1 MELFNTLAF
10 MVFPYISL
18 TIFAVGHAYR
28 YATDFYRW
36 NAKSSQMLESE
47 TLAYGTTMFHWGVIS
62 TLIGHAGGMLIP
74 QRYYDSVGISGQAHT
89 EIAYYSGLAVGTLTV
104 LGLIVMIFRRITYRR
119 VWARTEPNDF
129 ILILFLFLVSGIG
142 LYNVL
147 FGHYYVLDT
156 VAPWIRSILIFKPE
170 PELMMPVPP
179 SYKLHIITAFAL
191 FAYSPFSRLVHIWSV
206 PVQYLYRSLIVFR
219 RKPA

>member
-10 MVFPYISL
+10 MVFPYVAL
-18 TIFAVGHAYR
+18 TIFVVGHAYR

-47 TLAYGTTMFHWGVIS
+47 TLAYGTTLFHWGILL
-62 TLIGHAGGMLIP
+62 TLAGHAGGMLIP
-74 QRYYDSVGISGQAHT
+74 QRYYDAVGISGRTHT

-104 LGLIVMIFRRITYRR
+104 LGLTIMILRRIMYGR
-119 VWARTEPNDF
+119 VRARTEPNDF
-129 ILILFLFLVSGIG
+129 VAILFLFLVSGIG

-179 SYKLHIITAFAL
+179 SYKLHILTAFAL

-206 PVQYLYRSLIVFR
+206 PVSYLYRSPIIYR
-219 RKPA
+219 GKPA